1 MPTIADLLSAATSPT
16 PTTYADPEFILYD
29 LWSPELQVCYTT
41 DILYVRAVLNYK
53 RIPYETVL
61 LEHHEVEAYFSK
73 R

>member
-1 MPTIADLLSAATSPT
+1 MPTAADLPSSSLGRT

-29 LWSPELQVCYTT
+29 LWSPELQVCYNTE
-41 DILYVRAVLNYK
+41 ILYVRAVLNYK

-61 LEHHEVEAYFSK
+61 LEHHEVEAYFSQ